1 MTNNRKND
9 IDFTKFDLEAYVNEF
24 AQIDSKRSKNGDA
37 WFICPFHDE
46 KTASFHVT
54 NKQVY
59 ACHGCG
65 ASGGIIDFVKE
76 INNINTHQ
84 ALKIIKDKSGQE
96 DVTLN
101 IEQAPPS
108 EFFAP
113 YNYRAIYTYNDG
125 FVLKYKL
132 DKSYVWAHYK
142 DNKWWTGIGDYEV
155 GLYAPN
161 GLSGLVVLTEGE
173 KDADTLCQ
181 MGFNGASS
189 PNGTYKWKDS
199 YTDQLKNADRIVLL
213 NDEDYIGI
221 ASSQKV
227 QYILKEAG
235 YQTKRISPFDILD
248 TGVVGYD
255 ISDVVNDYGF
265 EETKLQLQYLIEQD
279 EGWNVLWNEQT
290 PKLPQEQTEAVQVEV
305 VQESGLGEDYD
316 QLIEKAVQEEL
327 QQGMISEL
335 TEIEIRKTAK
345 ELDLT
350 PTIIKKRIKNEI
362 SLRKEQQ
369 PAQEFKESKVMKL
382 EDLDLNIDIS
392 GSGYVIDPDTSAIF
406 NEQGEE
412 IIGHFLGFAGVVID
426 AETTQDTNVKIA
438 LAYNTPQNLSKLQ
451 LVVVPKKL
459 MATSLDMIKVLS
471 GYNINV
477 TQANGLAV
485 VQYLQDIQNFFKDRT
500 VTMKSLSR
508 FGWYDGRLLPYE
520 QEDSGIIFDST
531 VAQPTADK
539 LLAKKGTR
547 ENSLELISDVVSNSE
562 VGATMVGAAVG
573 SLILSYINDGG
584 NQSFALN
591 VWAGTGTG
599 KSVTAQA
606 VASIFGYPFKDG
618 FWADG
623 NATMNKDIYQN
634 SLLCNLPTFIDDP
647 ALNRGYDSF
656 QKRDYIY
663 AVTSGQGRGR
673 MQRSGDVAQDVREW
687 CNVMIMT
694 NETPF
699 IDDHIADGGARSR
712 CLEVHFDKK
721 LERDRIERWID
732 LMTNNYGHFAP
743 EIAVAIRNKTKLTL
757 EQEIKQY
764 IKWFNQ
770 NGVMDKRGYNA
781 AVIMVGLDLI
791 TGALGL
797 EHGNVKDWLAKQI
810 RSTGTLS
817 DGERAYYKLLNVIEV
832 SIETY
837 RNIYDRDDRYV
848 ASFGYDKHDRKV
860 INFPVQTL
868 AKYGFQENFNPAIL
882 IDWMYKNGKAYAT
895 YDENDSAQL
904 VEVKNINASAKVV
917 QVYYEWEG
925 LQANNELMHR
935 VYEIEEDNVIDI

>member
-1 MTNNRKND
+1 MKKNNK
-9 IDFTKFDLEAYVNEF
+9 IDFKKFDLEAYVSEF
-24 AQIDSKRSKNGDA
+24 ATLDSRRSINGDS
-37 WFICPFHDE
+37 WFLCPFHDE

-54 NKQVY
+54 DKQVY
-59 ACHGCG
+59 MCHGCG
-65 ASGGIIDFVKE
+65 VSGGIIDFVKE
-76 INNINTHQ
+76 INKINTKQ
-84 ALKIIKDKSGQE
+84 ALKIIASKSGQE

-101 IEQAPPS
+101 IEKEPPK

-113 YNYRAIYTYNDG
+113 PSYQAVYTYNGG
-125 FVLKYKL
+125 FVLKYRL
-132 DKSYVWAHYK
+132 DKGYVWANFK
-142 DNKWWTGIGDYEV
+142 DDKWWVGTGDYDVE
-155 GLYAPN
+155 LYAPN
-161 GLSGLVVLTEGE
+161 GLEGTVVLAEGE
-173 KDADTLCQ
+173 KDADTLCE

-199 YTDQLKNADRIVLL
+199 YTEQLKNADRIVLL

-227 QYILKEAG
+227 QSILKKAG
-235 YQTKRISPFDILD
+235 YETKRISPFEILD
-248 TGVVGYD
+248 TGVKGYD
-255 ISDVVNDYGF
+255 ISDVAQDYGF
-265 EETKLQLQYLIEQD
+265 EETKLALNHLINKE
-279 EGWNVLWNEQT
+279 EGWNVLWNEEGQDNNKET
-290 PKLPQEQTEAVQVEV
+290 VEKGVVDVEV

-316 QLIEKAVQEEL
+316 NLIERAVQEEL
-327 QQGMISEL
+327 SQGMVSEL
-335 TEIEIRKTAK
+335 TEIEIRTKAK
-345 ELDLT
+345 ELGLT
-350 PTIIKKRIKNEI
+350 ASFIKKRIKNEL
-362 SLRKEQQ
+362 SLRKT
-369 PAQEFKESKVMKL
+369 PNVDTPLESKVMKL
-382 EDLDLNIDIS
+382 DDLDLNIDIS
-392 GSGYVIDPDTSAIF
+392 GSGYVIEPETSAIL
-406 NEQGEE
+406 NENGDE

-426 AETTQDTNVKIA
+426 AEASQDTNVKIA

-485 VQYLQDIQNFFKDRT
+485 VQYLQDIQNFFKERT

-508 FGWYDGRLLPYE
+508 FGWFDNRLLPYE
-520 QEDSGIIFDST
+520 QEDSGVIFDST

-539 LLAKKGTR
+539 LLAKKGDR
-547 ENSLELISDVVSNSE
+547 EKSLELIQDVVSNSE

-573 SLILSYINDGG
+573 SLVLSYINDGG

-599 KSVTAQA
+599 KTVTAQA

-699 IDDHIADGGARSR
+699 IDDNIADGGARSR
-712 CLEVHFDKK
+712 CLEVNFDKK
-721 LERDRIERWID
+721 LERERIERWID

-743 EIAVAIRNKTKLTL
+743 EIAKEIREIGKYKL
-757 EQEIKQY
+757 EEY
-764 IKWFNQ
+764 IKNYIRWFNK

-781 AVIMVGLDLI
+781 AVIMVGLNLVSNLLNLQFGDVQ
-791 TGALGL
+791 
-797 EHGNVKDWLAKQI
+797 EWLAQQI

-817 DGERAYYKLLNVIEV
+817 DGERAYHKLLRVIDV

-837 RNIYDRDDRYV
+837 RGIYDRDDRYI
-848 ASFGYDKHDRKV
+848 ASFGYDAVGRKV
-860 INFPVQTL
+860 INFPIQTL
-868 AKYGFQENFNPAIL
+868 ARYSVQENFNTAIL
-882 IDWMYKNGKAYAT
+882 VDWLYKNGKAYAS
-895 YDENDSAQL
+895 YDENNAAQL
-904 VEVKNINASAKVV
+904 IEVANNDATAKVV
-917 QVYYEWEG
+917 QVYYNWEG
-925 LQANNELMHR
+925 NQSKNEVSHR
-935 VYEIEEDNVIDI
+935 IYETVKKDEFIDV

>member
-1 MTNNRKND
+1 MKNNDK

-24 AQIDSKRSKNGDA
+24 AQIDAKRSRNGDA

-46 KTASFHVT
+46 NTASFHVT

-59 ACHGCG
+59 SCHGCG

-76 INNINTHQ
+76 INKVNTKQ
-84 ALKIIKDKSGQE
+84 ALRIISSKSGQE
-96 DVTLN
+96 SVVLD
-101 IEQAPPS
+101 IEEKEPT

-113 YNYRAIYTYNDG
+113 HSHQAIYSYNGG

-132 DKSYVWAHYK
+132 DKGYIWANFK
-142 DNKWWTGIGDYEV
+142 DDKWWVGTGDYDVE
-155 GLYAPN
+155 LYAPK
-161 GLSGLVVLTEGE
+161 GLKGTVVLAEGE
-173 KDADTLCQ
+173 KDADTLCA

-199 YTDQLKNADRIVLL
+199 YTEQLKDADRIVLL

-221 ASSQKV
+221 ASSQKA
-227 QYILKEAG
+227 QYILHNAG
-235 YQTKRISPFDILD
+235 YNTKRISPFEILD
-248 TGVVGYD
+248 TGVDGYD
-255 ISDVVNDYGF
+255 ITDVVEDYGM
-265 EETKLQLQYLIEQD
+265 EETKLQLTHLIEQD
-279 EGWNVLWNEQT
+279 DGWGVLWNEQET
-290 PKLPQEQTEAVQVEV
+290 PQEEAVENVQVEV
-305 VQESGLGEDYD
+305 VQESGLGEEYD
-316 QLIEKAVQEEL
+316 KLIERAVQEEL

-335 TEIEIRKTAK
+335 TEIEIKKTAK

-350 PTIIKKRIKNEI
+350 ATIIKKRIKNEL
-362 SLRKEQQ
+362 SLRKNQDVSIPQ
-369 PAQEFKESKVMKL
+369 ESKVMKI
-382 EDLDLNIDIS
+382 EDLDLDIDIS
-392 GSGYVIDPDTSAIF
+392 GSGYAIDPVTSAIV
-406 NEQGEE
+406 NDQGDE
-412 IIGHFLGFAGVVID
+412 IIGHFLGFAGVVVD
-426 AETTQDTNVKIA
+426 AETSQDTNVKIA
-438 LAYNTPQNLSKLQ
+438 LAYNTPQNLNKLQ

-477 TQANGLAV
+477 TQANGLDV
-485 VQYLQDIQNFFKDRT
+485 VQYLQDIQNFFKERT
-500 VTMKSLSR
+500 VIMKSLSR
-508 FGWYDGRLLPYE
+508 FGWFDGKLLPYE
-520 QEDSGIIFDST
+520 QEDSGVIFDST

-547 ENSLELISDVVSNSE
+547 EKSLELIQDIVSNSE

-573 SLILSYINDGG
+573 SLILSFINDGG

-599 KSVTAQA
+599 KSVTSQA

-699 IDDHIADGGARSR
+699 IDDNIADGGARSR
-712 CLEVHFDKK
+712 CLEVNFDEK
-721 LERDRIERWID
+721 LERDRIENWID

-743 EIAVAIRNKTKLTL
+743 EIAVRIREVGKYELENQIKL
-757 EQEIKQY
+757 Y

-770 NGVMDKRGYNA
+770 HGVMDKRGYNA
-781 AVIMVGLDLI
+781 SVIMVGLDLI
-791 TGALGL
+791 SSLL
-797 EHGNVKDWLAKQI
+797 ELKHSDVKDWLAKQI

-817 DGERAYYKLLNVIEV
+817 DGERAYHKLLNVIDI
-832 SIETY
+832 SIESY
-837 RNIYDRDDRYV
+837 RNIYDRDNKYI
-848 ASFGYDKHDRKV
+848 ASFGYDINRRKV
-860 INFPVQTL
+860 INFPIQTL
-868 AKYGFQENFNPAIL
+868 SKYGIQENFNPAIL
-882 IDWMYKNGKAYAT
+882 IDWMYRHGKAYT
-895 YDENDSAQL
+895 KYDENNSPQL
-904 VEVKNINASAKVV
+904 IDVENSDASAKVV
-917 QVYYEWEG
+917 QVYYEWSG
-925 LQANNELMHR
+925 AQTTNELNHR
-935 VYEIEEDNVIDI
+935 VYKLVNETEVIDV